1 MEAHRKID
9 LKWENSLQDRGNPYW
24 WKDERK

>member
-1 MEAHRKID
+1 MEAHREID
-9 LKWENSLQDRGNPYW
+9 LKWENPLKDRGNPYW